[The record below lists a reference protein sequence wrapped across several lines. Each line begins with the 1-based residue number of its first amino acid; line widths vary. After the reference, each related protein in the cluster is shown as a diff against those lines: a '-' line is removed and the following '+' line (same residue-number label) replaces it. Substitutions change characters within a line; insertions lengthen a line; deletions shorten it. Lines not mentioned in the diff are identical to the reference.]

1 MDESRNYLSVGI
13 KQNEIMS
20 ENHKKVCKALNYFEH
35 FLSQSSRKKRKKHIV
50 LLVNTIEV
58 LVSKAL
64 SDSYIDNDEFISVN
78 NVLREYDEIK
88 NVIKNPENV
97 VEYTT

>member
-1 MDESRNYLSVGI
+1 M
-13 KQNEIMS
+13 
-20 ENHKKVCKALNYFEH
+20 
-35 FLSQSSRKKRKKHIV
+35 

>member
-1 MDESRNYLSVGI
+1 M
-13 KQNEIMS
+13 
-20 ENHKKVCKALNYFEH
+20 NYFEH
-35 FLSQSSRKKRKKHIV
+35 VLSQSSRKKRKKHIV
-50 LLVNTIEV
+50 LLVNTLEV

-97 VEYTT
+97 VEYTI